1 MPDDAVHILDP
12 TAAPTDQMVMVVA
25 CPRFI
30 ERGGVRGFDASY
42 QSSLQQ
48 GVEIIVYGLSGKA
61 SEAFAGHDGDR
72 VRMEM
77 PAVVDRRQYGEPG
90 RGNAHFR
97 RPQPLLEHVH
107 VCLHGNR
114 INDYL
119 EFVKKKILSNIV
131 CANRSEPEIQEE
143 ATYIRLP
150 KSYRRTI
157 GASVRFIL
165 RRCRLSLYCVR

>member
-90 RGNAHFR
+90 A
-97 RPQPLLEHVH
+97 VT
-107 VCLHGNR
+107 R
-114 INDYL
+114 IFADRSRS
-119 EFVKKKILSNIV
+119 LSMSTFACTVI
-131 CANRSEPEIQEE
+131 E
-143 ATYIRLP
+143 
-150 KSYRRTI
+150 
-157 GASVRFIL
+157 
-165 RRCRLSLYCVR
+165 